1 MFIDY
6 RAPVNYSIDSS
17 ATVQFL
23 HENVKI
29 PKAYKSLFNVKKR
42 DNHNTIVSVHL
53 FFNEYLKKKT
63 VPSLVPSKVTPSTV
77 IAIANQLIAPTVFA
91 RARRKNTQRVK
102 SGKKKGGNNKKR
114 KKKASLRSGSRGRVD
129 KGAGL
134 ESREAR
140 RRGSFYDVIKI
151 TA

>member
-1 MFIDY
+1 MNI
-6 RAPVNYSIDSS
+6 
-17 ATVQFL
+17 
-23 HENVKI
+23 
-29 PKAYKSLFNVKKR
+29 
-42 DNHNTIVSVHL
+42 
-53 FFNEYLKKKT
+53 KKKT

-77 IAIANQLIAPTVFA
+77 IAIANQLVAPTVFA

-102 SGKKKGGNNKKR
+102 SAKKKGGNNKKR
-114 KKKASLRSGSRGRVD
+114 KKKAWLRSGSRGRVD